1 METYISLLRGIN
13 VGAQK
18 KILMKDLKELY
29 ESLGFEKVQTYIQ
42 SGNVLFQ
49 TKKQDKE
56 TLSRKV
62 EKKIKEVYGFDVA
75 VLHLTLPD
83 IAKIIAANP
92 YTASEKT
99 ASLYIAFLY
108 ALPETS
114 RIEALKKF
122 DLAPDQYSINDK
134 AIFMWYDTSYGT
146 SKMNNNFFEAKL
158 KITATTRNWKTT
170 IKLKELAEAL

>member
-18 KILMKDLKELY
+18 KILMKDLKALY
-29 ESLGFEKVQTYIQ
+29 EALGFEKVQTYIQ

-56 TLSRKV
+56 MLSRKV

-75 VLHLTLPD
+75 LLHLTIPD
-83 IAKIIAANP
+83 MEKIIAANP
-92 YTASEKT
+92 YLASEKIQ
-99 ASLYIAFLY
+99 SLYVAFLY
-108 ALPETS
+108 AIPETAKM
-114 RIEALKKF
+114 ELLKKI
-122 DLAPDQYSINDK
+122 DLTPDQYSISDK
-134 AIFMWYDTSYGT
+134 AIYMCYDTSYGT
-146 SKMNNNFFEAKL
+146 SKMNNNFFETKL
-158 KITATTRNWKTT
+158 KLTATTRNWKTT